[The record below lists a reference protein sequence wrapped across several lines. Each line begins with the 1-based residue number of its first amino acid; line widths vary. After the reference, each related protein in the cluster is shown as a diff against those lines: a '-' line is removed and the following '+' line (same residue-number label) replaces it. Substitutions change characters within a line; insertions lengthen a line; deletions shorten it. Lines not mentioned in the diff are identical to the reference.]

1 MRQTSISGTA
11 RMLDPILELRGGSV
25 YYPGG
30 KQALKQ
36 VSAAFYPGEKTA
48 VIGNN
53 GAGKST
59 FSRLLTGLYL
69 WMRES
74 FTVTEGSVQAA
85 GRIFWS

>member
-36 VSAAFYPGEKTA
+36 VSAAFYPGEKT
-48 VIGNN
+48 GCD
-53 GAGKST
+53 
-59 FSRLLTGLYL
+59 
-69 WMRES
+69 RE
-74 FTVTEGSVQAA
+74 
-85 GRIFWS
+85 

>member
-48 VIGNN
+48 VDRGI
-53 GAGKST
+53 
-59 FSRLLTGLYL
+59 
-69 WMRES
+69 
-74 FTVTEGSVQAA
+74 TEQENLRFFPDS
-85 GRIFWS
+85 

>member
-53 GAGKST
+53 VPRYILK
-59 FSRLLTGLYL
+59 
-69 WMRES
+69 
-74 FTVTEGSVQAA
+74 V
-85 GRIFWS
+85 

>member
-59 FSRLLTGLYL
+59 FFQTLNRLVPL
-69 WMRES
+69 ES

>member
-1 MRQTSISGTA
+1 MFCMECFWQQGFWQRGCGAYEADIDKRHS

-59 FSRLLTGLYL
+59 FFQNS
-69 WMRES
+69 
-74 FTVTEGSVQAA
+74 
-85 GRIFWS
+85 